1 MIERECEIKNPSGMH
16 ARPATLFVEQANKS
30 RCSISVRKGDIEVNG
45 KSILGVM
52 MLCAGIGESIIITAR
67 GESLEDEEKII
78 NDLSN
83 LIDNKFY
90 EEESA

>member
-1 MIERECEIKNPSGMH
+1 MIEKECQIRNSSGMH
-16 ARPATLFVEQANKS
+16 ARPATLFVECANKS
-30 RCSISVRKGDIEVNG
+30 KCHISVRKKDVEING

-52 MLCAGIGESIIITAR
+52 MLCAGQGESILITAK
-67 GESLEDEEKII
+67 GECFEDEEKII

-90 EEESA
+90 EE

>member
-1 MIERECEIKNPSGMH
+1 MIERECEIKNTSGMH

-30 RCSISVRKGDIEVNG
+30 KCSISVRKGDIEVNG

-78 NDLSN
+78 NDLCN
-83 LIDNKFY
+83 LIDNRFY

>member
-1 MIERECEIKNPSGMH
+1 MIERECQIKNEAGMH
-16 ARPATLFVEQANKS
+16 ARPATLFVECANRSK
-30 RCSISVRKGDIEVNG
+30 CQVLIKKNEIEVNG

-52 MLCAGIGESIIITAR
+52 MLCAGSGDIVVITAK

-83 LIDNKFY
+83 LIDNNFY
-90 EEESA
+90 E

>member
-1 MIERECEIKNPSGMH
+1 MIERECEIRNTSGMH
-16 ARPATLFVEQANKS
+16 ARPATLFVECANRSK
-30 RCSISVRKGDIEVNG
+30 CGISVRKGEIEVNG

-52 MLCAGIGESIIITAR
+52 MLCAASGESIIITAR
-67 GESLEDEEKII
+67 GDSLEDEEKII
-78 NDLSN
+78 NDLCN